1 MVVEQGR
8 LLVEKRDKGLLE
20 VAMER
25 TFSERRKMIVTDQ
38 ERLETVI
45 LRYPVL
51 TDEDQVRF

>member
-1 MVVEQGR
+1 MEQGR